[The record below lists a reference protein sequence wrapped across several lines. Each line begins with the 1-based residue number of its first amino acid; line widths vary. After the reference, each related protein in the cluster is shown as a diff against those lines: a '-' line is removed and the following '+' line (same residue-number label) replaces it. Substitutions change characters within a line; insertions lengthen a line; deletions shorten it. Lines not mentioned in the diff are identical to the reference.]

1 MIHYLRLIAE
11 ELKRLKLSTN
21 NSKDQFSQADL
32 LMEKYSQDKHRII
45 IKLNYSNKDILGK
58 IENFQKIR

>member
-45 IKLNYSNKDILGK
+45 INLNYSNKDILGK